1 MQSSHAPLFATPVSP
16 LHQCD
21 HRATSGDL
29 TVCTSV
35 LIPHKPILQG
45 RLGSGYEPLRPRY
58 AIINGEIIGG
68 FRFGFGPGGN
78 PLVSS
83 YSSPE
88 GSSVAPDGS
97 SKDEKGI
104 DTKNAGSG
112 EGLAGY
118 RPLGILGEFSY
129 YEDHRGV
136 DDFEPSFAD
145 SKEPIGADKILS
157 SIDLRRYIYNRR
169 LHGYGATFD
178 YRPDG
183 KNSYYISFVNAG
195 YVESVDRQIKN

>member
-1 MQSSHAPLFATPVSP
+1 MQASHAPLFATPVSP

-68 FRFGFGPGGN
+68 FCFGFGPGGN

-97 SKDEKGI
+97 SKEEKRI
-104 DTKNAGSG
+104 DTKKAGSG

-118 RPLGILGEFSY
+118 RPSGILAAFSSH
-129 YEDHRGV
+129 EGHPVLDE
-136 DDFEPSFAD
+136 FEPS
-145 SKEPIGADKILS
+145 LV
-157 SIDLRRYIYNRR
+157 
-169 LHGYGATFD
+169 HT
-178 YRPDG
+178 
-183 KNSYYISFVNAG
+183 
-195 YVESVDRQIKN
+195 